1 LGLAP
6 IASRAADNA
15 VHTALS
21 FAPIRPPPAATL
33 RYQVTGTRHGQPI
46 EGASTLVWLPD
57 GSSYHA
63 AWMLD
68 SPQLG
73 HRGLT
78 SQGALQTSG
87 LAPERYGERLRS
99 ERAAHFDP
107 ANNRVRFSANT
118 PDALW
123 QPGMQDPLSALL
135 QLSTLLAAA
144 PDRYPAASVIR
155 LTTAGARD
163 AADALWQI
171 EGGEA
176 LDIAGQVV
184 PCVKLRRDPAGPYDN
199 RTELWLARDR
209 DYLPMRLLITRFNGD
224 RLDQTWRQTPE
235 EN

>member
-1 LGLAP
+1 MSDSAAP
-6 IASRAADNA
+6 AAPPS
-15 VHTALS
+15 T
-21 FAPIRPPPAATL
+21 PIRLPPAATL
-33 RYQVTGTRHGQPI
+33 RYQVTGTRHGQLI
-46 EGASTLVWLPD
+46 EGVSTLVWAPD
-57 GSSYHA
+57 GSNYHA
-63 AWMLD
+63 AWTLE

-73 HRGLT
+73 HRGQT
-78 SQGALQTSG
+78 SQGALQTGG

-123 QPGMQDPLSALL
+123 QPGMQDPLSAVL
-135 QLSTLLAAA
+135 QLAALLAAA
-144 PDRYPAASVIR
+144 PDRYPAASMIR

-163 AADALWQI
+163 AADTLWQI

-176 LDIAGQVV
+176 LDIAGQAV
-184 PCVKLRRDPAGPYDN
+184 PCVKLRRDPVGPYDN

-224 RLDQTWRQTPE
+224 RLDQTWRQAPA